1 MPKIPGSKKT
11 TAGISKRILKSKPNT
26 VKTSIKVNGKESTI
40 ETPNTIKGRRLNRKL
55 SESLDS
61 RPTGVKVIDNV
72 TKGILSIKGIDAA
85 LDQAGMVNEAE
96 SIRRIT
102 NEWSKL
108 VERMDRNPKLADAVS
123 KVLKSNLSSA
133 PSFNDSIGDKDNGNT
148 GNQIIQI

>member
-1 MPKIPGSKKT
+1 MPKIPGSQKT
-11 TAGISKRILKSKPNT
+11 TTRGISKVLKGKPIT
-26 VKTSIKVNGKESTI
+26 TKTSIKINGKESTI
-40 ETPNTIKGRRLNRKL
+40 ETPNTIRGRRLNKKL

-96 SIRRIT
+96 SVRRIT

-108 VERMDRNPKLADAVS
+108 VERMDKNPKLADAVS
-123 KVLKSNLSSA
+123 KVLKSNLSSV
-133 PSFNDSIGDKDNGNT
+133 PSFNDPKGDKDNDKT

>member
-1 MPKIPGSKKT
+1 MPKLSGSKKT
-11 TAGISKRILKSKPNT
+11 TGISKRILKGKPNT
-26 VKTSIKVNGKESTI
+26 VKTSIKVNGKESII

-96 SIRRIT
+96 SVRRIT

-108 VERMDRNPKLADAVS
+108 VERMDKNPKLADAVS
-123 KVLKSNLSSA
+123 KVLKNNLSSV
-133 PSFNDSIGDKDNGNT
+133 PSFDGSKGDKDDANT